1 MPRAA
6 LACAFSLTILLVTS
20 GVANAQSGDGAAA
33 AIPHAAQYD
42 LKSKQNGLTYRL
54 SIAAPFA
61 IDPKVAYPVFY
72 VLDGN
77 FFFGSAAYIEAKL
90 THDGDV
96 KPAVVVGI
104 GYPTDN
110 WDEVR
115 RRRYDDLSPWPLDPA
130 ILRLA
135 PPGITKTGGGDPFLR
150 FIEEEVRPFVAAR
163 FKVDP
168 SKQTLF
174 GYSLGGLL
182 GLDEMFKNPTAFS
195 SYVLSSP
202 VISLNNRQVLAG
214 EPAFTIQ
221 GKTGALHLR
230 ILVTSAGEE
239 QNPNIPSDVAAR
251 MIDNASELA
260 ERLAAVNP
268 RNIVVERTVFPGET
282 HNSGGTVALSR
293 GIRFALSSK

>member
-1 MPRAA
+1 MPRAI
-6 LACAFSLTILLVTS
+6 LACAFSLAVLFVRC
-20 GVANAQSGDGAAA
+20 GPAKAQSRDAPAAA
-33 AIPHAAQYD
+33 VPHAAQYD
-42 LKSKQNGLTYRL
+42 LKSGQNGQTYRL
-54 SIAAPFA
+54 SIAAPFT
-61 IDPKVAYPVFY
+61 IDPQVAYPVFY

-96 KPAVVVGI
+96 APAVVVSI
-104 GYPTDN
+104 GYPTDD

-115 RRRYDDLSPWPLDPA
+115 RGRWNDLSPWPLDPA
-130 ILRLA
+130 ILALA
-135 PPGITKTGGGDPFLR
+135 APGIKKTGGGEAFLR
-150 FIEEEVRPFVAAR
+150 FIEEDVKPFVAAR

-182 GLDEMFKNPTAFS
+182 ALDEMFKNPTAFS
-195 SYVLSSP
+195 TYVLSSP
-202 VISLNNRQVLAG
+202 VISWNDRKVLAG
-214 EPAFTIQ
+214 EPAFAMRA
-221 GKTGALHLR
+221 KTGALHLR

-239 QNPNIPSDVAAR
+239 QDPKDPVAVAAR

-268 RNIVVERTVFPGET
+268 RNIVVERTIFTGET
-282 HNSGGTVALSR
+282 HNSGGTVSLSR
-293 GIRFALSSK
+293 GIRFALSSR